1 MLELVAGNLIMSL
14 YETVTGEGDINDD
27 VIEDG

>member
-14 YETVTGEGDINDD
+14 YEIVTGEGDINDD